1 MLVDN
6 NLSFPQETFVDHPDT
21 VLVREVLGRRPEDD
35 DSQGDEDVG
44 DESES
49 EDDVALHYVKPRDR
63 KDDMEGE
70 SGEEDSDG
78 GGTLSTQNPFA
89 VLDDSS

>member
-1 MLVDN
+1 M
-6 NLSFPQETFVDHPDT
+6 DHPDT

-49 EDDVALHYVKPRDR
+49 DDDVGLHYVKPRDR

-70 SGEEDSDG
+70 SGEDSDG
-78 GGTLSTQNPFA
+78 GETLSTQNPFA

>member
-1 MLVDN
+1 M
-6 NLSFPQETFVDHPDT
+6 T
-21 VLVREVLGRRPEDD
+21 
-35 DSQGDEDVG
+35 

-49 EDDVALHYVKPRDR
+49 EDDVGLHYVKPRDR
-63 KDDMEGE
+63 KDDIEGE
-70 SGEEDSDG
+70 SDDEDSDG

>member
-1 MLVDN
+1 M
-6 NLSFPQETFVDHPDT
+6 DHPDT

-49 EDDVALHYVKPRDR
+49 EDDVGLHYVKPRDQ
-63 KDDMEGE
+63 KDDIERE

-78 GGTLSTQNPFA
+78 RGTLSTQNPFA